1 MATLDEVVAEMLGG
15 DYIHDPIQF
24 VIDSDLRVI
33 SIPRNGVVAGVV
45 GDKNVNRVN
54 FQMPRYYNGF
64 DMSKFTTRVNYINA
78 LGNFNYYSV
87 TDLTIED
94 DLIYFTWLVDSDV
107 VAYAGIVMF
116 AVNMF
121 IADSNG
127 KITQSF
133 NTSNKGLLNVLEGI
147 QVNEYVTPEEQE
159 DILTRLEADISK
171 YVNSGINQIDTVT
184 NESIQKIQVESTKAT
199 ASISDGLSKIATRTD
214 ESVKKVQDEGEK
226 VKSSIPTDYTELTE
240 TVSDLETQSSNLDY
254 EVNSR
259 LKQFYKYSKGATE
272 INDSDNGRLHNLK
285 VYGRSEQAVTTGA
298 QLLGSDTVFIRNT
311 DDVSIPIN
319 NPYEVS
325 WTHNTNVPIRGVYLD
340 NVKPI
345 LANKQYTISFD
356 ARFSDGNSHDMRC
369 VDTDKICVNGK
380 NSILIKIHEKNSTVS
395 FYTRGNITKGL
406 SVTIS
411 NIMLE
416 EGSTAHDF
424 EPYTGGIPSPNPDY
438 PQEIKS
444 VVNPTVKVCGKNLF
458 QPLMPTTTVDGVT
471 VTNNGDGTYT
481 LNGTAIADAT
491 FRLDQSGYGKV
502 DNLKKY
508 KGTYTFS
515 RSNTSYDARVMRHNT
530 WEQVMYLGIGSQSIT
545 KKIDIDDCFVFIST
559 SKGTT
564 YNNVLVDLQIEL
576 GSTPTAYEPYH
587 EQTVTLPYTLNAIPV
602 NSGGNVTID
611 GQQYVADYVDV
622 ERGKLVKMVDSS
634 KLDNTQSIVDK
645 TEWLL
650 AEQQEIDLIQEEVQ
664 ALKTLATY
672 YPTTNIFINSE
683 QLDGYTV
690 FNYPI
695 PFENEWIKTKKDVD
709 SLKEDIG
716 DLNSSIDSIK
726 EIGLSSKV
734 NFSTGGL
741 NPSNGSIT
749 DNAER
754 LHSDI
759 IFVRKG
765 STIKLK
771 PNKKLKFAVYKYGDL
786 LGNEFI
792 SAAALSLDDYIF
804 TDDCYI
810 RILIESGDTTLLK
823 DIDFNLFSFDLNEL
837 NNRVKYTELTE
848 WVNRGYIAISDVN
861 DYTKFAIKRTAEW
874 SFMVLPVHSGD
885 KFIVYGYGGNNS
897 KLYAFTDRF
906 GKVLKRTE
914 KVNVMQKLVITS
926 PSDGYV
932 IFNVLRSNEH
942 QVIKFNTNVINENN
956 KRNLIV
962 PPYIPSAYNPILS
975 VPNGQTT
982 AMKYE
987 EIMESW
993 NNLQKKY
1000 PNYISKTNL
1009 GKETSGIL
1017 DMYRYDFIPEIVPLE
1032 ASVQDG
1038 MNKIYTKN
1046 DYPIVI
1052 MGACIHGAERPC
1064 AKALLN
1070 LMTLIANAKDYSIL
1084 GWLRN
1089 NIHFVIIPL
1098 ENPWG
1103 YKNDKRTN
1111 VNHVDLNRNFEPFW
1125 EKGDSTI
1132 ENERYRG
1139 TSPLSEK
1146 EAQYIDSILKECAD
1160 KAVCYYSFHT
1170 HGVFTSYSMMTN
1182 FSSPA
1187 LFLLNDMQNIGMSVT
1202 KMITSSGWTNHN
1214 LPEDSGYI
1222 GCMEME
1228 YGAAMA
1234 SYQGAKYNI
1243 PSACPEV
1250 MYRYYDGGTGE
1261 VYNTDLDCMNTE
1273 YILYAVA
1280 NACEKFLYG
1289 N

>member
-1 MATLDEVVAEMLGG
+1 MALTAKKVYAILKRQISDMEAKLNSPVRYRGTVATADLLPLNPDIG
-15 DYIHDPIQF
+15 DMYNIESKS
-24 VIDSDLRVI
+24 VYGEAGMNVAW
-33 SIPRNGVVAGVV
+33 NGVVWDTMGA
-45 GDKNVNRVN
+45 
-54 FQMPRYYNGF
+54 PI
-64 DMSKFTTRVNYINA
+64 DMS
-78 LGNFNYYSV
+78 L
-87 TDLTIED
+87 
-94 DLIYFTWLVDSDV
+94 YFTKEEAEAVIQRLV
-107 VAYAGIVMF
+107 
-116 AVNMF
+116 
-121 IADSNG
+121 
-127 KITQSF
+127 T
-133 NTSNKGLLNVLEGI
+133 
-147 QVNEYVTPEEQE
+147 EYFEKNP
-159 DILTRLEADISK
+159 
-171 YVNSGINQIDTVT
+171 
-184 NESIQKIQVESTKAT
+184 
-199 ASISDGLSKIATRTD
+199 
-214 ESVKKVQDEGEK
+214 VK
-226 VKSSIPTDYTELTE
+226 P
-240 TVSDLETQSSNLDY
+240 
-254 EVNSR
+254 
-259 LKQFYKYSKGATE
+259 GATT
-272 INDSDNGRLHNLK
+272 
-285 VYGRSEQAVTTGA
+285 EQAA
-298 QLLGSDTVFIRNT
+298 
-311 DDVSIPIN
+311 
-319 NPYEVS
+319 
-325 WTHNTNVPIRGVYLD
+325 
-340 NVKPI
+340 
-345 LANKQYTISFD
+345 
-356 ARFSDGNSHDMRC
+356 
-369 VDTDKICVNGK
+369 
-380 NSILIKIHEKNSTVS
+380 
-395 FYTRGNITKGL
+395 
-406 SVTIS
+406 
-411 NIMLE
+411 
-416 EGSTAHDF
+416 
-424 EPYTGGIPSPNPDY
+424 
-438 PQEIKS
+438 
-444 VVNPTVKVCGKNLF
+444 
-458 QPLMPTTTVDGVT
+458 
-471 VTNNGDGTYT
+471 
-481 LNGTAIADAT
+481 
-491 FRLDQSGYGKV
+491 
-502 DNLKKY
+502 
-508 KGTYTFS
+508 
-515 RSNTSYDARVMRHNT
+515 
-530 WEQVMYLGIGSQSIT
+530 
-545 KKIDIDDCFVFIST
+545 
-559 SKGTT
+559 
-564 YNNVLVDLQIEL
+564 QIE
-576 GSTPTAYEPYH
+576 
-587 EQTVTLPYTLNAIPV
+587 QN
-602 NSGGNVTID
+602 
-611 GQQYVADYVDV
+611 
-622 ERGKLVKMVDSS
+622 
-634 KLDNTQSIVDK
+634 
-645 TEWLL
+645 
-650 AEQQEIDLIQEEVQ
+650 
-664 ALKTLATY
+664 
-672 YPTTNIFINSE
+672 
-683 QLDGYTV
+683 
-690 FNYPI
+690 
-695 PFENEWIKTKKDVD
+695 KKDVA

-792 SAAALSLDDYIF
+792 SYTALSLDDYIF
-804 TDDCYI
+804 TEDCYI

-823 DIDFNLFSFDLNEL
+823 DIDFDLFSFDLNEL

-848 WVNRGYIAISDVN
+848 WVNKGYIPVSDVN
-861 DYTKFAIKRTAEW
+861 DYTKFVIKYTAEW

-885 KFIVYGYGGNNS
+885 KFIVSGYGGNNA

-914 KVNVMQKLVITS
+914 KTNVIQKLVITS

>member
-1 MATLDEVVAEMLGG
+1 MALTAKKVYAILKRQISDMEAKLNSPVRYRGTVATADLLPLNPDIG
-15 DYIHDPIQF
+15 DMYNIESKS
-24 VIDSDLRVI
+24 VYGEAGMNVAW
-33 SIPRNGVVAGVV
+33 NGVVWDTMGAPIDMSLYIKSNELADWVKQQNKPTYTAEEVGALPADTKIPSKTSDLQNDSGFLTKIPDNYLSETDKTLSVSGKAADAKAT
-45 GDKNVNRVN
+45 GDK
-54 FQMPRYYNGF
+54 
-64 DMSKFTTRVNYINA
+64 
-78 LGNFNYYSV
+78 
-87 TDLTIED
+87 
-94 DLIYFTWLVDSDV
+94 
-107 VAYAGIVMF
+107 
-116 AVNMF
+116 
-121 IADSNG
+121 
-127 KITQSF
+127 ITELS
-133 NTSNKGLLNVLEGI
+133 
-147 QVNEYVTPEEQE
+147 
-159 DILTRLEADISK
+159 ADISNK
-171 YVNSGINQIDTVT
+171 LNKNQGSENSGKIAGI
-184 NESIQKIQVESTKAT
+184 NESGDIVPMFPVSVDYNEETNCLEFGSDQKM
-199 ASISDGLSKIATRTD
+199 
-214 ESVKKVQDEGEK
+214 
-226 VKSSIPTDYTELTE
+226 ELNKGI
-240 TVSDLETQSSNLDY
+240 NLD
-254 EVNSR
+254 ST
-259 LKQFYKYSKGATE
+259 LTK
-272 INDSDNGRLHNLK
+272 
-285 VYGRSEQAVTTGA
+285 TGYA
-298 QLLGSDTVFIRNT
+298 
-311 DDVSIPIN
+311 
-319 NPYEVS
+319 
-325 WTHNTNVPIRGVYLD
+325 
-340 NVKPI
+340 
-345 LANKQYTISFD
+345 
-356 ARFSDGNSHDMRC
+356 
-369 VDTDKICVNGK
+369 
-380 NSILIKIHEKNSTVS
+380 
-395 FYTRGNITKGL
+395 
-406 SVTIS
+406 
-411 NIMLE
+411 
-416 EGSTAHDF
+416 
-424 EPYTGGIPSPNPDY
+424 
-438 PQEIKS
+438 
-444 VVNPTVKVCGKNLF
+444 
-458 QPLMPTTTVDGVT
+458 
-471 VTNNGDGTYT
+471 
-481 LNGTAIADAT
+481 ADA
-491 FRLDQSGYGKV
+491 GAVG
-502 DNLKKY
+502 
-508 KGTYTFS
+508 
-515 RSNTSYDARVMRHNT
+515 
-530 WEQVMYLGIGSQSIT
+530 EIT
-545 KKIDIDDCFVFIST
+545 
-559 SKGTT
+559 
-564 YNNVLVDLQIEL
+564 N
-576 GSTPTAYEPYH
+576 
-587 EQTVTLPYTLNAIPV
+587 
-602 NSGGNVTID
+602 
-611 GQQYVADYVDV
+611 
-622 ERGKLVKMVDSS
+622 
-634 KLDNTQSIVDK
+634 
-645 TEWLL
+645 
-650 AEQQEIDLIQEEVQ
+650 
-664 ALKTLATY
+664 
-672 YPTTNIFINSE
+672 
-683 QLDGYTV
+683 
-690 FNYPI
+690 
-695 PFENEWIKTKKDVD
+695 

-726 EIGLSSKV
+726 EIGLSFKV

-741 NPSNGSIT
+741 DPSNGSIT
-749 DNAER
+749 DNVER

-792 SAAALSLDDYIF
+792 SAIALSLDDYIF

-823 DIDFNLFSFDLNEL
+823 DIDFDLFSFDLNEL

-848 WVNRGYIAISDVN
+848 WVNKGYIPVSDVN
-861 DYTKFAIKRTAEW
+861 DYTKFVIKHTAEW

-885 KFIVYGYGGNNS
+885 KFIVSGYGGNNA

-914 KVNVMQKLVITS
+914 KTNVIQKLVITS

-1103 YKNDKRTN
+1103 YKNNKRTN
-1111 VNHVDLNRNFEPFW
+1111 VNQVDLNRNFEPYW
-1125 EKGDSTI
+1125 EKGDNTT
-1132 ENERYRG
+1132 ENQRYRG
-1139 TSPLSEK
+1139 TAPLSEK

-1202 KMITSSGWTNHN
+1202 KMITTSGWTNHN

-1222 GCMEME
+1222 GCMEMA
-1228 YGAAMA
+1228 YGVAMA

>member
-1 MATLDEVVAEMLGG
+1 MALTAKKVYAILKRQISDMEAKIKTPIIYRGTVATADLLPLNPDIG
-15 DYIHDPIQF
+15 DMYNIESKS
-24 VIDSDLRVI
+24 VYGEAGMNVAW
-33 SIPRNGVVAGVV
+33 NGVVWDTMGAPIDMSLYIKSSELADWVKQQNKPTYTAEEVGALPADTKIPSKTSDLQNDSGFLTKIPDNYLSGTDKTLSVSGKAADAKAV
-45 GDKNVNRVN
+45 GDKNV
-54 FQMPRYYNGF
+54 
-64 DMSKFTTRVNYINA
+64 
-78 LGNFNYYSV
+78 
-87 TDLTIED
+87 E
-94 DLIYFTWLVDSDV
+94 
-107 VAYAGIVMF
+107 
-116 AVNMF
+116 
-121 IADSNG
+121 
-127 KITQSF
+127 
-133 NTSNKGLLNVLEGI
+133 LL
-147 QVNEYVTPEEQE
+147 
-159 DILTRLEADISK
+159 ADISNK
-171 YVNSGINQIDTVT
+171 LNKNQGSENSGKIAGI
-184 NESIQKIQVESTKAT
+184 NESGDIVPMFPV
-199 ASISDGLSKIATRTD
+199 
-214 ESVKKVQDEGEK
+214 SV
-226 VKSSIPTDYTELTE
+226 DYNEE
-240 TVSDLETQSSNLDY
+240 TNCLE
-254 EVNSR
+254 
-259 LKQFYKYSKGATE
+259 F
-272 INDSDNGRLHNLK
+272 
-285 VYGRSEQAVTTGA
+285 
-298 QLLGSDTVFIRNT
+298 GSDQKMELNQGI
-311 DDVSIPIN
+311 
-319 NPYEVS
+319 
-325 WTHNTNVPIRGVYLD
+325 GLD
-340 NVKPI
+340 
-345 LANKQYTISFD
+345 
-356 ARFSDGNSHDMRC
+356 
-369 VDTDKICVNGK
+369 
-380 NSILIKIHEKNSTVS
+380 STL
-395 FYTRGNITKGL
+395 TK
-406 SVTIS
+406 
-411 NIMLE
+411 
-416 EGSTAHDF
+416 
-424 EPYTGGIPSPNPDY
+424 TGY
-438 PQEIKS
+438 
-444 VVNPTVKVCGKNLF
+444 
-458 QPLMPTTTVDGVT
+458 
-471 VTNNGDGTYT
+471 
-481 LNGTAIADAT
+481 AADA
-491 FRLDQSGYGKV
+491 GVVG
-502 DNLKKY
+502 
-508 KGTYTFS
+508 
-515 RSNTSYDARVMRHNT
+515 
-530 WEQVMYLGIGSQSIT
+530 EIT
-545 KKIDIDDCFVFIST
+545 
-559 SKGTT
+559 
-564 YNNVLVDLQIEL
+564 N
-576 GSTPTAYEPYH
+576 
-587 EQTVTLPYTLNAIPV
+587 
-602 NSGGNVTID
+602 
-611 GQQYVADYVDV
+611 
-622 ERGKLVKMVDSS
+622 
-634 KLDNTQSIVDK
+634 
-645 TEWLL
+645 
-650 AEQQEIDLIQEEVQ
+650 
-664 ALKTLATY
+664 
-672 YPTTNIFINSE
+672 
-683 QLDGYTV
+683 
-690 FNYPI
+690 
-695 PFENEWIKTKKDVD
+695 

-792 SAAALSLDDYIF
+792 SATALSLDDYIF

-823 DIDFNLFSFDLNEL
+823 DIDFDLFSFDLNEL

-861 DYTKFAIKRTAEW
+861 DYTKFAIKLSAEW

-914 KVNVMQKLVITS
+914 KTNVIQKLVITS

-932 IFNVLRSNEH
+932 IFNVFRSNEH

-982 AMKYE
+982 AMEYE

-1103 YKNDKRTN
+1103 YKNNKRTN
-1111 VNHVDLNRNFEPFW
+1111 VNQVDLNRNFEPYW
-1125 EKGDSTI
+1125 EQGDNTT
-1132 ENERYRG
+1132 ENQRYRG
-1139 TSPLSEK
+1139 TAPLSEK

-1202 KMITSSGWTNHN
+1202 KMITTSGWTNHN

-1222 GCMEME
+1222 GCMEMA
-1228 YGAAMA
+1228 YGVAMA